1 MVTHKIHGH
10 GLVAGSE
17 GFHFVG
23 MFGAASQILMLLMAY
38 HFDFIYEVSFSCSS
52 FHYFAKVK
60 VPPRVGFTNAGSVFN
75 DYNL

>member
-1 MVTHKIHGH
+1 
-10 GLVAGSE
+10 
-17 GFHFVG
+17 
-23 MFGAASQILMLLMAY
+23 MLLMAD